1 MVCEKNRIC
10 VCVPREDQML
20 LESKPVTPTPPQ
32 KALSGLKQAQGSSVN
47 DRGVCASPGHQ
58 QHGCEPIN
66 CHIN

>member
-1 MVCEKNRIC
+1 MC
-10 VCVPREDQML
+10 VCPKRRPNASRIQTCY
-20 LESKPVTPTPPQ
+20 PNTPQ